1 MATLGSVNEIS
12 DRNNF
17 HVVDS
22 KRGGYWRIRTL
33 NRRPRVRI
41 KPTQHHPRNAVGF
54 RRELHPPEGRDLARC
69 SLHTTMIW
77 SEIDRVHRL
86 RKWPWVTLPRR
97 YLTFWTPR
105 DAIAP
110 YTVLVRVTSTTIMCF
125 SRTHT
130 QPQYLAQTGMVCS
143 TASLAPFLFRPYYY
157 ISGTCCI
164 MYTAPKIGM
173 L

>member
-1 MATLGSVNEIS
+1 MSGSSPHSTIHETPWGFGVSCILQRVGTL
-12 DRNNF
+12 R
-17 HVVDS
+17 VVPCM
-22 KRGGYWRIRTL
+22 R
-33 NRRPRVRI
+33 
-41 KPTQHHPRNAVGF
+41 
-54 RRELHPPEGRDLARC
+54 
-69 SLHTTMIW
+69 TMIW

-97 YLTFWTPR
+97 YLTFWSPR

-125 SRTHT
+125 SRTQT